1 MEVPLA
7 SFKTGVLLVDV
18 VGLWD
23 MHVLQMERFI
33 VLDIEDSSENLEL
46 VDRLWKD
53 SLTLSSL

>member
-46 VDRLWKD
+46 VDHLWKD
-53 SLTLSSL
+53 SLTLPSL

>member
-46 VDRLWKD
+46 VDHLWKD

>member
-7 SFKTGVLLVDV
+7 SFKTGVLLVDFI
-18 VGLWD
+18 GLWD

>member
-1 MEVPLA
+1 MEVPLV